1 MNAVIATLVYFVASA
16 IIVLIGIWV
25 FELITTKYKDWK
37 EIEADNYAV
46 AMSVGGKIV
55 GISEILMFSILEN
68 GTVMGTVLWGALGV
82 ALQIIVYFIF
92 DWLTPFSVQDKLKNK
107 NIAVGV
113 ISCSLSIGLGLVIG
127 ASIT

>member
-68 GTVMGTVLWGALGV
+68 GTIMGTVLWGALGV

-113 ISCSLSIGLGLVIG
+113 ISCCISIGLGLVIG